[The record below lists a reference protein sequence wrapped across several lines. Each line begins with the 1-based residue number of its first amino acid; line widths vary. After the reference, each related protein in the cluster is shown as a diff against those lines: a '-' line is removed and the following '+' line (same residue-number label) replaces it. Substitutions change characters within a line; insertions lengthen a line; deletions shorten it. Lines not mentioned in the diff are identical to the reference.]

1 MEATSMQHRRELD
14 ALAQADQAREPA
26 PNVSMMRLIHGRAPD
41 GYIAL
46 ERKLPDG
53 SDWDRRHRCFLPVKD
68 LHEMFPAVVEH
79 FARDGYQGIA
89 VYYGAAKWTDQETGL
104 PAMAL
109 KERRLKDGRTI
120 PQHTMARCKENLR
133 WLPACFTDLDC
144 GRTPA
149 EAERKGRPELA
160 LSWRYAAA
168 AAGEMMDNGDL
179 PQASIIARS
188 GRGLYLLWLLC
199 DAENRRLPVRTLPK
213 ANVAL
218 MEACN
223 KELNRRLLHLAA
235 DKGAFDSTRLCRIDG
250 SWHSGAQRRV
260 TYLEQIPPDMPL
272 GYIQRDE
279 TGRHYVYTLAEMAE
293 ALSIPTSPATLTDGT
308 QALLEPSRKW
318 ERKRG
323 PTKNPGSKPEM
334 AVYRQRLHAK
344 RVDDLLALEQYR
356 VRQTGKG
363 YAQKGTRYPA
373 DPAHGWPDGFIAALC
388 GRELVLTIYAENL
401 RGSGEAEAEALAK
414 VRTMAENCN
423 PRWPDKPGES
433 IEALVSRVYSKWTK
447 TGKPLILNRSNET
460 LCKWLGI
467 TAALAE
473 ELHLDTIIPDELK
486 ARRKAETPTRDQ
498 YTEMRRAALLELVA
512 RDGDKLLDLSAR
524 RLATYLAAHAI
535 PGSRNPVNQKAWSH
549 EKLRQDLD
557 ALNLDRR
564 RRRGRPPAWRCSTPG
579 WTP

>member
-1 MEATSMQHRRELD
+1 M
-14 ALAQADQAREPA
+14 
-26 PNVSMMRLIHGRAPD
+26 
-41 GYIAL
+41 
-46 ERKLPDG
+46 
-53 SDWDRRHRCFLPVKD
+53 
-68 LHEMFPAVVEH
+68 
-79 FARDGYQGIA
+79 
-89 VYYGAAKWTDQETGL
+89 
-104 PAMAL
+104 
-109 KERRLKDGRTI
+109 
-120 PQHTMARCKENLR
+120 
-133 WLPACFTDLDC
+133 
-144 GRTPA
+144 
-149 EAERKGRPELA
+149 A

-279 TGRHYVYTLAEMAE
+279 TGRHYVYTLAEMAT
-293 ALSIPTSPATLTDGT
+293 ALSIPTSPTALADGT
-308 QALLEPSRKW
+308 QALLEPSSKW
-318 ERKRG
+318 KRG

-363 YAQKGTRYPA
+363 YAQKGTRYP
-373 DPAHGWPDGFIAALC
+373 DGFCADVY
-388 GRELVLTIYAENL
+388 GRCSVLTIYTENL
-401 RGSGEAEAEALAK
+401 RGSGSDQATALAE
-414 VRTMAENCN
+414 VRRMAANCN
-423 PRWPDKPGES
+423 PPWPDPDKPGES
-433 IEALVSRVYSKWTK
+433 VEEIIRSVY
-447 TGKPLILNRSNET
+447 GKPYTRNHSNET
-460 LCKWLGI
+460 LCRRLGI

-473 ELHLDTIIPDELK
+473 ELHLESIIPPDLK

-512 RDGDKLLDLSAR
+512 RDGNKFLDLPPR
-524 RLATYLAAHAI
+524 RMAPYLAAHDL
-535 PGSRNPVNQKAWSH
+535 PGSRNPVNHKAWSH
-549 EKLRQDLD
+549 EQIRDDLD
-557 ALNLDRR
+557 ALNLARR
-564 RRRGRPPAWRCSTPG
+564 RRRGRPSTWPD
-579 WTP
+579 TVTV